1 MSATRRPWVLLSLVL
16 LAGAGLLAACGI
28 PSDSSPQALDES
40 AVPDE
45 LVAPTS
51 STTAPDSGGPSRTVE
66 VWFVADDQLIPALR
80 TIDVDTGVA
89 GAIEAA
95 LDGPTEEEGE
105 SGISSSIPAGTELLG
120 VQQQGDR
127 LTIDLSEELQT
138 VGSSELRNAVAQIV
152 YTATGYSASI
162 TEIRFQ
168 VEGQNVPVP
177 VEEGATAN
185 VVTREDYDSLGP
197 T

>member
-1 MSATRRPWVLLSLVL
+1 MSTARRPWLLLGLVL
-16 LAGAGLLAACGI
+16 VAATALLAACGI
-28 PSDSSPQALDES
+28 PSDSSPQAFDES

-51 STTAPDSGGPSRTVE
+51 STTEPDSGGPSRTVE

-89 GAIEAA
+89 GAIQAA

-120 VQQQGDR
+120 VRQQGDR

-152 YTATGYSASI
+152 YTATGYSSSI

-185 VVTREDYDSLGP
+185 VVTRDDYDSLGP
-197 T
+197 S